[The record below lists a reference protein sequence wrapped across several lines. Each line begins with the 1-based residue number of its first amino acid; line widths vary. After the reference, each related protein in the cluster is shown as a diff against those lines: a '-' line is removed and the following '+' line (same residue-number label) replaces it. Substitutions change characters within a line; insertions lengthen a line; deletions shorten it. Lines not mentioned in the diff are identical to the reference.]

1 MTTETPEAP
10 LPSKIK
16 FNKKLIFD
24 IVFPAGTE
32 KREVLIWDEAERGL
46 GLRITAH
53 GGKSY
58 VFQGRVQ
65 GQSRRVT
72 IGQCDA
78 ISLTQARAA
87 AAGLRNQFHEGI
99 DPKLEKQREAVR
111 SVTLRDIR
119 TRYCAEKKTR
129 NGALKDSTKQSIIML
144 TERYFADWLD
154 KPVIDITR
162 GDVVERF
169 RSVSE
174 KAPIMANLSFRYLR
188 ALLNFAQ
195 EVCRT
200 PDDKPMLTENP
211 VSVLKG
217 ASLWNPEKARK
228 TRIPTDRVGAVWH
241 YMTTERES
249 GGLTTISET
258 ANDLVRFLLL
268 TGCRFSEAAKLEWA
282 DVDLV
287 KKTWFIRDPK
297 NHNQITLPL
306 SQPAVEL
313 LKERKRVNC
322 YIFPSRDGKDH
333 IVDIG
338 TTCDKLT
345 EHAGLRVTAHD
356 LRRTFIAVCHE
367 LNIELWRAELLTN
380 HVPTGVTL
388 NSYTDTQ
395 NLTYLRPEIEKVG
408 AWIIAEA
415 AKAKRQAEI
424 DAAIASG
431 DNVVRLGAVA

>member
-1 MTTETPEAP
+1 MTTNA

-16 FNKKLIFD
+16 FGKKLID
-24 IVFPAGTE
+24 TIEFPADSE

-111 SVTLRDIR
+111 AVTLKDIR

-129 NGALKDSTKQSIIML
+129 NGALKDSTKQSILML
-144 TERYFADWLD
+144 SDRYFSDWLD

-174 KAPIMANLSFRYLR
+174 KAPVMANLSFRYLR

-228 TRIPTDRVGAVWH
+228 TRIPTNRVGAVWH
-241 YMTTERES
+241 HLAAARES
-249 GGLTTISET
+249 GGLTAISET

-268 TGCRFSEAAKLEWA
+268 TGCRFSEAAMLTWS

-287 KKTWFIRDPK
+287 GKFWRINDSK
-297 NHNQITLPL
+297 NHSFLTLPL
-306 SQPAVEL
+306 SSPALAL
-313 LKERKRVNC
+313 LENRKRVNNE
-322 YIFPSRDGKDH
+322 YVFPARSGKGCIKD
-333 IVDIG
+333 VG
-338 TTCDKLT
+338 TTTDKLA
-345 EHAGLRVTAHD
+345 EPAGIRITPHD
-356 LRRTFIAVCHE
+356 LRRTFTAICHE
-367 LNIELWRAELLTN
+367 CGIELWRTELLTG
-380 HVPTGVTL
+380 HVPTAITL
-388 NSYTDTQ
+388 TAYSETSDLRY
-395 NLTYLRPEIEKVG
+395 LTPEAEKVG

-415 AKAKRQAEI
+415 GKAERQAEI
-424 DAAIASG
+424 DAAVASG
-431 DNVVRLGAVA
+431 DNVIRLGVAA